1 MDRSIARGILSQAR
15 PIFVGQVAVMLYAVV
30 DTVLTGHASATD
42 LAAMGLG
49 AGVYSSVFVSLLG
62 AINALNPIIAQH
74 HGGRRHLA
82 IGVSYVQGLWL
93 AWLLSIGGG
102 LFLAFPEL
110 WLAWIH
116 APPEVE
122 ALVTRYLRVLSLALP
137 AALMFRVISVL
148 NVAVARPQVVMRM
161 QVAGLVLKVLLSY
174 VLIFGRLGMP
184 GLGAVGGALASAI
197 VFWALLVAG
206 WAHTRLDPFYRRF
219 EIHWAGPRGPVL
231 RELIHLGVPIGLS
244 YALEATSFT
253 FITLLVARLGTSVMG
268 GHQVVANLAA
278 LCFMVPLS
286 LAVAT
291 ATLTAHA
298 IGAQDGPRARRTA
311 STGIRIAVIVS
322 ASLAL
327 AVWTLRGP
335 IVRLYTSDAAV
346 AAVALTLIPYLAAF
360 HVFDALQTGVGFV
373 LRAHK
378 RAVPPTVIYALALW
392 GVGLFGGYHVA
403 FVGLWGPPWGVTGMW
418 LMQSVGLALAG
429 LLLLAF
435 YLWLLRAQ
443 DRWAGAARRRPLG
456 GKFESGHP
464 GSDRS

>member
-1 MDRSIARGILSQAR
+1 MEPSIARSILSQAR

-49 AGVYSSVFVSLLG
+49 ASVYSSVFVSLLG

-74 HGGRRHLA
+74 HGGRRHVA

-93 AWLLSIGGG
+93 ALLLSIGGG
-102 LFLAFPEL
+102 LFLAFPDA

-116 APPEVE
+116 APPAVE
-122 ALVTRYLRVLSLALP
+122 AMVTRYLRVLSLALP

-148 NVAVARPQVVMRM
+148 HVAVARPQVVMVM
-161 QVAGLVLKVLLSY
+161 QVSGLALKVLLSY
-174 VLIFGRLGMP
+174 LLIFGGLGLPRLGA
-184 GLGAVGGALASAI
+184 LGGALASTV
-197 VFWALLVAG
+197 VFWALLVVG
-206 WAHTRLDPFYRRF
+206 WAHTRVDRFYRRF
-219 EIHWAGPRGPVL
+219 EIHRAGPRWSVL
-231 RELIHLGVPIGLS
+231 RELIRLGIPMGLS

-298 IGAQDGPRARRTA
+298 IGAEDASRARRTA

-327 AVWTLRGP
+327 AVWMLRGA

-378 RAVPPTVIYALALW
+378 RAVSPTVIYALALW

-403 FVGLWGPPWGVTGMW
+403 FVGLWSPPWGVSGMW
-418 LMQSVGLALAG
+418 LMQSVGLGLAG
-429 LLLLAF
+429 VLLLGSYLLLL
-435 YLWLLRAQ
+435 RTQ
-443 DRWAGAARRRPLG
+443 DRLRGEVPREPT
-456 GKFESGHP
+456 
-464 GSDRS
+464 

>member
-1 MDRSIARGILSQAR
+1 MEPSIARSILSQAR

-49 AGVYSSVFVSLLG
+49 ASVYSSVFVSLLG

-74 HGGRRHLA
+74 HGGRRHVA

-93 AWLLSIGGG
+93 ALLLSIGGG
-102 LFLAFPEL
+102 LFLAFPDA

-116 APPEVE
+116 APPAVE
-122 ALVTRYLRVLSLALP
+122 AMVTRYLRVLSLALP

-148 NVAVARPQVVMRM
+148 HVAVARPQVVMVM
-161 QVAGLVLKVLLSY
+161 QVSGLALKVLLSY
-174 VLIFGRLGMP
+174 LLIFGGLGLPRLGA
-184 GLGAVGGALASAI
+184 LGGALASTV
-197 VFWALLVAG
+197 VFWALLVVG
-206 WAHTRLDPFYRRF
+206 WAHTRVDRFYRRF
-219 EIHWAGPRGPVL
+219 EIHRAGPRWSVL
-231 RELIHLGVPIGLS
+231 REVIRLGIPMGLS

-298 IGAQDGPRARRTA
+298 IGAEDASKARRTA

-327 AVWTLRGP
+327 AVWMLRGA
-335 IVRLYTSDAAV
+335 IVRLYTNDAAV

-378 RAVPPTVIYALALW
+378 RAVSPTVIYALALW

-403 FVGLWGPPWGVTGMW
+403 FVGLWSPPWGVSGMW
-418 LMQSVGLALAG
+418 LMQSVGLGLAG
-429 LLLLAF
+429 LLLLGC
-435 YLWLLRAQ
+435 YLLLLRTQ
-443 DRWAGAARRRPLG
+443 DRLRGEIPREPT
-456 GKFESGHP
+456 
-464 GSDRS
+464 

>member
-1 MDRSIARGILSQAR
+1 MEPSIARSILSQAR

-49 AGVYSSVFVSLLG
+49 ASVYSSVFVSLLG

-74 HGGRRHLA
+74 HGGRRHVA

-93 AWLLSIGGG
+93 ALLLSIGGG
-102 LFLAFPEL
+102 LFLAFPDA

-116 APPEVE
+116 APPAVE
-122 ALVTRYLRVLSLALP
+122 AMVTRYLRVLSLALP

-148 NVAVARPQVVMRM
+148 HVAVARPQVVMVM
-161 QVAGLVLKVLLSY
+161 QVSGLALKVLLSY
-174 VLIFGRLGMP
+174 LLIFGGLGLPRLGA
-184 GLGAVGGALASAI
+184 LGGALASTV
-197 VFWALLVAG
+197 VFWALLVVG
-206 WAHTRLDPFYRRF
+206 WAHTRVDRFYRRF
-219 EIHWAGPRGPVL
+219 EIHRAGPRWSVL
-231 RELIHLGVPIGLS
+231 RELIRLGIPMGLS

-298 IGAQDGPRARRTA
+298 IGAEDASRARRTA

-327 AVWTLRGP
+327 AVWMLRGA

-378 RAVPPTVIYALALW
+378 RAVSPTVIYALALW

-403 FVGLWGPPWGVTGMW
+403 FVGLWSPPWGVSGMW
-418 LMQSVGLALAG
+418 LMQSVGLGLAG
-429 LLLLAF
+429 LLLLGC
-435 YLWLLRAQ
+435 YLLLLRTQ
-443 DRWAGAARRRPLG
+443 DRLRGEIPREPT
-456 GKFESGHP
+456 
-464 GSDRS
+464 

>member
-1 MDRSIARGILSQAR
+1 MEPSIARSILSQAR

-49 AGVYSSVFVSLLG
+49 ASVYSSVFVSLLG

-74 HGGRRHLA
+74 HGGRRHVA

-93 AWLLSIGGG
+93 ALLLSIGGG
-102 LFLAFPEL
+102 LFLAFPDA

-116 APPEVE
+116 APPAVE
-122 ALVTRYLRVLSLALP
+122 AMVTRYLRVLSLALP

-148 NVAVARPQVVMRM
+148 HVAVARPQVVMVM
-161 QVAGLVLKVLLSY
+161 QVSGLALKVLLSY
-174 VLIFGRLGMP
+174 LLIFGGLGLPRLGA
-184 GLGAVGGALASAI
+184 LGGALASTV
-197 VFWALLVAG
+197 VFWALLVVG
-206 WAHTRLDPFYRRF
+206 WAHTRVDRFYRRF
-219 EIHWAGPRGPVL
+219 EIHRAGPRWSVL
-231 RELIHLGVPIGLS
+231 RELIRLGIPMGVS

-298 IGAQDGPRARRTA
+298 IGAEDASKARRTA

-327 AVWTLRGP
+327 AVWMLRGA

-378 RAVPPTVIYALALW
+378 RAVSPTVIYALALW

-403 FVGLWGPPWGVTGMW
+403 FVGLWSPPWGVSGMW
-418 LMQSVGLALAG
+418 LMQSVGLGLAG
-429 LLLLAF
+429 LLLLGC
-435 YLWLLRAQ
+435 YLLLLRTQ
-443 DRWAGAARRRPLG
+443 DRLRGEIPREPT
-456 GKFESGHP
+456 
-464 GSDRS
+464 

>member
-1 MDRSIARGILSQAR
+1 
-15 PIFVGQVAVMLYAVV
+15 MLYAVV

-62 AINALNPIIAQH
+62 AITALNPIIAQH
-74 HGGRRHLA
+74 HGGQRHVA
-82 IGVSYVQGLWL
+82 IGLGYAQGLWL
-93 AWLLSIGGG
+93 ALLLSAGGG

-116 APPEVE
+116 APPAVE
-122 ALVTRYLRVLSLALP
+122 GLVARYLRVLSLALP
-137 AALMFRVISVL
+137 ASLMFRAISAL
-148 NVAVARPQVVMRM
+148 NIAVARPQVVMRM
-161 QVAGLVLKVLLSY
+161 QVAGLALKVLLSY
-174 VLIFGRLGMP
+174 LLIFGRLGLP
-184 GLGAVGGALASAI
+184 RLGAVGGALASVI
-197 VFWALLVAG
+197 VFWALFGAG

-219 EIHWAGPRGPVL
+219 EIRWTGPRWSVL
-231 RELIHLGVPIGLS
+231 RELLRLGIPMGLS

-253 FITLLVARLGTSVMG
+253 FITVLVARLGTGVMG
-268 GHQVVANLAA
+268 GHQIVANLAA

-298 IGAQDGPRARRTA
+298 IGADNGPQAQRTA
-311 STGIRIAVIVS
+311 ATGIRIAVTVS
-322 ASLAL
+322 AALAL
-327 AVWTLRGP
+327 VVWTLRDL

-360 HVFDALQTGVGFV
+360 HVFDALQTSVGFV

-378 RAVPPTVIYALALW
+378 RAVAPTVIYAMTLW

-403 FVGLWGPPWGVTGMW
+403 FRGLWGSPWGVSGLWM
-418 LMQSVGLALAG
+418 MQSLGLGLAG
-429 LLLLAF
+429 LFLLGF
-435 YLWLLRAQ
+435 YLWRLPGNDRHRA
-443 DRWAGAARRRPLG
+443 APRRP
-456 GKFESGHP
+456 
-464 GSDRS
+464 

>member
-1 MDRSIARGILSQAR
+1 MEPSIARSILSQAR

-49 AGVYSSVFVSLLG
+49 ASVYSSVFVSLLG

-74 HGGRRHLA
+74 HGGRRHVA
-82 IGVSYVQGLWL
+82 IGMSYVQGLWL
-93 AWLLSIGGG
+93 ALLLSIGGG
-102 LFLAFPEL
+102 LLLAFPDA

-116 APPEVE
+116 APPAVE
-122 ALVTRYLRVLSLALP
+122 AMVTRYLRVLSLALP

-148 NVAVARPQVVMRM
+148 HVAVARPQVVMVM
-161 QVAGLVLKVLLSY
+161 QVSGLALKVLLSY
-174 VLIFGRLGMP
+174 LLIFGGLGLPRLGA
-184 GLGAVGGALASAI
+184 LGGALASTV
-197 VFWALLVAG
+197 VFWALLVVG
-206 WAHTRLDPFYRRF
+206 WAHTRVDRFYRRF
-219 EIHWAGPRGPVL
+219 EIHRAGPRWSVL
-231 RELIHLGVPIGLS
+231 RELIRLGIPMGLS

-298 IGAQDGPRARRTA
+298 IGAEDASRARRTA

-327 AVWTLRGP
+327 AVWMLRGA

-378 RAVPPTVIYALALW
+378 RAVSPTVIYALALW

-403 FVGLWGPPWGVTGMW
+403 FVGLWSPPWGVSGMW
-418 LMQSVGLALAG
+418 LMQSVGLGLAG
-429 LLLLAF
+429 LLLLGC
-435 YLWLLRAQ
+435 YLLLLRTQ
-443 DRWAGAARRRPLG
+443 DRLRGEIPREPT
-456 GKFESGHP
+456 
-464 GSDRS
+464 

>member
-1 MDRSIARGILSQAR
+1 MEPSIARSILSQAR

-49 AGVYSSVFVSLLG
+49 ASVYSSVFVSLLG

-74 HGGRRHLA
+74 HGGRRHVA

-93 AWLLSIGGG
+93 ALLLSIGGG
-102 LFLAFPEL
+102 LFLASPDA

-116 APPEVE
+116 APPAVE
-122 ALVTRYLRVLSLALP
+122 AMVTRYLRVLSLALP

-148 NVAVARPQVVMRM
+148 HVAVARPQVVMVM
-161 QVAGLVLKVLLSY
+161 QVSGLALKVLLSY
-174 VLIFGRLGMP
+174 LLIFGGLGLPRLGA
-184 GLGAVGGALASAI
+184 LGGALASTV
-197 VFWALLVAG
+197 VFWALLVVG
-206 WAHTRLDPFYRRF
+206 WAHTRVDRFYRRF
-219 EIHWAGPRGPVL
+219 EIHRAGPRWSVL
-231 RELIHLGVPIGLS
+231 RELIRLGIPMGLS

-298 IGAQDGPRARRTA
+298 IGAEDASKARRTA

-327 AVWTLRGP
+327 VVWMLRGA

-378 RAVPPTVIYALALW
+378 RAVSPTVIYALALW

-403 FVGLWGPPWGVTGMW
+403 FVGLWSPPWGVSGMW
-418 LMQSVGLALAG
+418 LMQSVGLGLAG
-429 LLLLAF
+429 LLLLGC
-435 YLWLLRAQ
+435 YLSLLRTQ
-443 DRWAGAARRRPLG
+443 DRPTR
-456 GKFESGHP
+456 
-464 GSDRS
+464 

>member
-1 MDRSIARGILSQAR
+1 MEPSIARSILSQAR

-49 AGVYSSVFVSLLG
+49 ASVYSSVFVSLLG

-74 HGGRRHLA
+74 HGGRRHVA

-93 AWLLSIGGG
+93 ALLLSIGGG
-102 LFLAFPEL
+102 LFLAFPDA

-116 APPEVE
+116 APPAVE
-122 ALVTRYLRVLSLALP
+122 AMVTRYLRVLSLALP

-148 NVAVARPQVVMRM
+148 HVAVARPQVVMVM
-161 QVAGLVLKVLLSY
+161 QVSGLALKVLLSY
-174 VLIFGRLGMP
+174 LLIFGGLGLPRLGA
-184 GLGAVGGALASAI
+184 LGGALASTV
-197 VFWALLVAG
+197 VFWALLVVG
-206 WAHTRLDPFYRRF
+206 WAHTRVDRFYRRF
-219 EIHWAGPRGPVL
+219 EIHRAGPRWSVL
-231 RELIHLGVPIGLS
+231 REVIRLGIPMGLS

-298 IGAQDGPRARRTA
+298 IGAEDASKARRTA

-327 AVWTLRGP
+327 AVWMLRGA

-378 RAVPPTVIYALALW
+378 RAVSPTVIYALALW

-403 FVGLWGPPWGVTGMW
+403 FVGLWSPPWGVSGMW
-418 LMQSVGLALAG
+418 LMQSVGLGLAG
-429 LLLLAF
+429 LLLLGC
-435 YLWLLRAQ
+435 YLLLLRTQ
-443 DRWAGAARRRPLG
+443 DRLRGEIPREPT
-456 GKFESGHP
+456 
-464 GSDRS
+464 

>member
-1 MDRSIARGILSQAR
+1 MEPSIARSILSQAR

-49 AGVYSSVFVSLLG
+49 ASVYSSVFVSLLG

-74 HGGRRHLA
+74 HGGRRHVA

-93 AWLLSIGGG
+93 ALLLSIGGG
-102 LFLAFPEL
+102 LFLAFPDA

-116 APPEVE
+116 APPAVE
-122 ALVTRYLRVLSLALP
+122 AMVTRYLRVLSLALP

-148 NVAVARPQVVMRM
+148 HVAVARPQVVMVM
-161 QVAGLVLKVLLSY
+161 QVSGLALKVLLSY
-174 VLIFGRLGMP
+174 LLIFGGLGLPRLGA
-184 GLGAVGGALASAI
+184 LGGALASTV
-197 VFWALLVAG
+197 VFWALLVVG
-206 WAHTRLDPFYRRF
+206 WAHTRVDRFYRRF
-219 EIHWAGPRGPVL
+219 EIHRAGPRWSVL
-231 RELIHLGVPIGLS
+231 RELIRLGIPMGVS

-298 IGAQDGPRARRTA
+298 IGAEDASRARRTA

-327 AVWTLRGP
+327 AVWMLRGA

-378 RAVPPTVIYALALW
+378 RAVSPTVIYALALW

-403 FVGLWGPPWGVTGMW
+403 FVGLWSPPWGVSGMW
-418 LMQSVGLALAG
+418 LMQSVGLGLAG
-429 LLLLAF
+429 LLLLGC
-435 YLWLLRAQ
+435 YLLLLRTQ
-443 DRWAGAARRRPLG
+443 DRLRGEIPREPT
-456 GKFESGHP
+456 
-464 GSDRS
+464 